1 MMKRWQIYLAL
12 LAVILGSLSTMADKP
27 RTTYI
32 MIGAALALL
41 CVVVVSLLRGVGR
54 ATKRTSFDAAAQAE
68 RIREQREK
76 RFHRNS

>member
-1 MMKRWQIYLAL
+1 MLKRWQIYLAL

-41 CVVVVSLLRGVGR
+41 GVVVVSLLRGVGR
-54 ATKRTSFDAAAQAE
+54 PPKKASFDAAAQAE
-68 RIREQREK
+68 RIREQRDK
-76 RFHRNS
+76 RFHRDL